1 MDTNHKTIIV
11 DFMDD
16 FIDDKH
22 YLGPDRPCSEI
33 IVDLEQFILTLLKGQ
48 DEVTIKFKRED
59 ATC

>member
-16 FIDDKH
+16 FIEDKH
-22 YLGPDRPCSEI
+22 YMGQDKPCSKI

-48 DEVTIKFKRED
+48 KEVTITFKRED
-59 ATC
+59 N